1 MFKALRPAP
10 FFLIVLFW
18 FLMLFGLSVMA
29 SLLNIPVDTSDEQ
42 YLFYFKL
49 KQALGVIAVFI
60 FPALLM
66 AILFSGQKLSYFLLH
81 KAPSFRFILLSSIC
95 ILVALPVIAWLE
107 EINKI
112 ILDRAAHVPS
122 AFADLL
128 HWMKSCEDKAQTV
141 EDALMKQPGLSNLF
155 ENLLVIAFMAALSEE
170 IFFRGLLQTS
180 LLRLTKNTHWAVWI
194 TAILFSAFHLQF
206 YGFLPRMLLGAL
218 LGYSFAWSGSLW
230 TSITVHFLN
239 NALVLIMSY
248 LLNTGTLPKSLE
260 KAGIV
265 DDKVS
270 LVWVV
275 PAALLITGG
284 LFLLYRMKKPIR
296 LEN

>member
-1 MFKALRPAP
+1 
-10 FFLIVLFW
+10 
-18 FLMLFGLSVMA
+18 MA
-29 SLLNIPVDTSDEQ
+29 VIQT
-42 YLFYFKL
+42 
-49 KQALGVIAVFI
+49 ALGVIAVFI

-180 LLRLTKNTHWAVWI
+180 LLRLTKNT
-194 TAILFSAFHLQF
+194 Q
-206 YGFLPRMLLGAL
+206 
-218 LGYSFAWSGSLW
+218 
-230 TSITVHFLN
+230 
-239 NALVLIMSY
+239 
-248 LLNTGTLPKSLE
+248 
-260 KAGIV
+260 
-265 DDKVS
+265 
-270 LVWVV
+270 
-275 PAALLITGG
+275 G
-284 LFLLYRMKKPIR
+284 LFEFKIKQVLLVAGVYRNV
-296 LEN
+296 EEGGHDG

>member
-1 MFKALRPAP
+1 
-10 FFLIVLFW
+10 
-18 FLMLFGLSVMA
+18 
-29 SLLNIPVDTSDEQ
+29 
-42 YLFYFKL
+42 
-49 KQALGVIAVFI
+49 
-60 FPALLM
+60 
-66 AILFSGQKLSYFLLH
+66 
-81 KAPSFRFILLSSIC
+81 
-95 ILVALPVIAWLE
+95 
-107 EINKI
+107 
-112 ILDRAAHVPS
+112 
-122 AFADLL
+122 
-128 HWMKSCEDKAQTV
+128 
-141 EDALMKQPGLSNLF
+141 
-155 ENLLVIAFMAALSEE
+155 
-170 IFFRGLLQTS
+170 
-180 LLRLTKNTHWAVWI
+180 
-194 TAILFSAFHLQF
+194 
-206 YGFLPRMLLGAL
+206 MLLGAL